1 MILSNFS
8 SFLEVITGVYISMGM
23 DDVLKGI
30 WSPKYYDELESVLKE
45 NYLEGHDEFV
55 GRIVKTNT
63 EKAESIKTYMKN
75 RAVFLFA
82 TCLILL
88 LLCGCENIYDP
99 EGVTRFGVSMFFL
112 VLWAAVLL
120 LLNRYLFPT
129 KQRTAF
135 AICLLV
141 VLSTTTFL
149 INQKYINW
157 EISGS
162 VLVVSVLVMLILP
175 VLWQT
180 FMCWM
185 FSSAYKGYI
194 RNKLI
199 IGKKNYE
206 LAKNGL
212 DEHNPD
218 IIPKRYKDI
227 YTQLSIKSEN
237 AEQAK
242 EKCLDH
248 YLELMENEIAQASDP
263 KSVFKIFGSW
273 LLFQLNSAP
282 ERLAFYVGLKKPKTI
297 SQAQSES

>member
-1 MILSNFS
+1 
-8 SFLEVITGVYISMGM
+8 MGM

-55 GRIVKTNT
+55 ERIVKTNT
-63 EKAESIKTYMKN
+63 DKAESIKTFMKN

-88 LLCGCENIYDP
+88 LLCGFENIYDS

-120 LLNRYLFPT
+120 FFNRYLFPT

-135 AICLLV
+135 AIGLLV
-141 VLSTTTFL
+141 VLSAATYM

-157 EISGS
+157 ELSGS
-162 VLVVSVLVMLILP
+162 ALVVTVLVMLIMP
-175 VLWQT
+175 ILWQT

-185 FSSAYKGYI
+185 FSSAYRGYI

-206 LAKNGL
+206 LAKKGL
-212 DEHNPD
+212 DEHNPN

-227 YTQLSIKSEN
+227 YTTVSLQSEN

-242 EKCLDH
+242 NNCLDH

-282 ERLAFYVGLKKPKTI
+282 ERFAFFVGLKKPKTI
-297 SQAQSES
+297 SQTQS

>member
-45 NYLEGHDEFV
+45 NYLDGHDEFIE
-55 GRIVKTNT
+55 RIVKTNT
-63 EKAESIKTYMKN
+63 EKAESIKNYMKN
-75 RAVFLFA
+75 RAIFLFA

-88 LLCGCENIYDP
+88 LLCGYESIYDSTGT
-99 EGVTRFGVSMFFL
+99 EFGISMFFL
-112 VLWAAVLL
+112 VFWVAVLL
-120 LLNRYLFPT
+120 LFNRFFFST

-135 AICLLV
+135 AIGLLMF
-141 VLSTTTFL
+141 LSAITYQ
-149 INQKYINW
+149 INQMYIHW
-157 EISGS
+157 EISS
-162 VLVVSVLVMLILP
+162 TVLVVSVLVTLILP

-194 RNKLI
+194 RHKLVV
-199 IGKKNYE
+199 GKKNYE
-206 LAKNGL
+206 LAKRGL

-227 YTQLSIKSEN
+227 YTKVSIQSEN

-242 EKCLDH
+242 NNCLDH

-273 LLFQLNSAP
+273 LLFQMKAAL
-282 ERLAFYVGLKKPKTI
+282 ERFAFFVGLKKPKTI
-297 SQAQSES
+297 SQTQS